1 MVITNLIGGLGNQ
14 LFQYALGRALSL
26 SNDAP
31 LKLDIS
37 GFESYKLR
45 RYSLSHFNVV
55 AETATAEELERSR
68 RAGASRLFRL
78 ASRLGVLPDSLR
90 FNTVV
95 ERGFQFQPEVLGVRG
110 NVYLDGYW
118 QSEKYFKHIEDV
130 IRTDFTLRSE
140 PDPVGAK
147 LSEVIAS
154 SNSVS
159 IHVRRGDYAT
169 NPEITKIHGLC
180 SPEYYRAA
188 IDELTKT
195 VTAPHFFVFSDDP
208 DWCRENLRTQHAVT
222 FVSDNKSLKDYEEL
236 WLMSLCKHHVIA
248 NSSFSWWGAWL
259 GRHPGKMV
267 FAPEPWFQTRERD
280 TRDLIPEGWRRISPA
295 GS

>member
-1 MVITNLIGGLGNQ
+1 LVITNLIGGLGNQ

-26 SNDAP
+26 SNGAP
-31 LKLDIS
+31 LKFDIS

-45 RYSLSHFNVV
+45 RYSLSHFNV
-55 AETATAEELERSR
+55 AGETATAGEVERFR
-68 RAGASRLFRL
+68 RAGSNRL
-78 ASRLGVLPDSLR
+78 ARLGSRLGVLPGSLR
-90 FNTVV
+90 FTTVV
-95 ERGFQFQPEVLGVRG
+95 ERGFQFQPEVLRARG

-118 QSEKYFKHIEDV
+118 QSEKYFKQIEDI
-130 IRTDFTLRSE
+130 IRTDFTLRSD
-140 PDPVGAK
+140 PDPAGAK
-147 LSEVIAS
+147 VSAAIAE

-169 NPEITKIHGLC
+169 NPEIKKIHGLC
-180 SPEYYRAA
+180 SPDYYRAA

-208 DWCRENLRTQHAVT
+208 DWCRENLRTEHAVT

-236 WLMSLCKHHVIA
+236 WLMSLCKHHIIA

-267 FAPEPWFQTRERD
+267 FAPKTWFRTRERD
-280 TRDLIPEGWRRISPA
+280 TSDLIPDAWYMI
-295 GS
+295 